1 MPTEEVRHPWM
12 YALGRHAMPA
22 RIRVGER
29 EYEHARTFKHD
40 FFAATGLYQAQS
52 ERIVLKIGRRVP
64 LLGLPMRWLGR
75 WLTRREI
82 DHYLTAQDLDG
93 VPAFLGRLGD
103 TGFAH
108 AFVPGHPLQPGEAV
122 DDDFFQRLMAIVKG
136 LHERGIAY
144 GDLEKRENILV
155 DDGGR
160 PALIDFQISWHWPA
174 DRRLRKGASRWLPNF
189 VGRRLLAHL
198 CVADDY
204 HLGKHR
210 RRHRPD
216 QLAVDELAATY
227 RRPGGVRCFGLLL
240 TPITWVRR
248 KFLRLVTGKDRS
260 PKQEGREFLDPLG
273 REAEVS
279 TEAGSQDRA

>member
-1 MPTEEVRHPWM
+1 MPSEEVRHPWM

-22 RIRVGER
+22 RIRVREL

-40 FFAATGLYQAQS
+40 FFAATGLYQAGP
-52 ERIVLKIGRRVP
+52 ERIVLKIGRRVSC
-64 LLGLPMRWLGR
+64 LKVPMRWLGR

-82 DHYLTAQDLDG
+82 DHYLAVQDLEG
-93 VPAFLGRLGD
+93 IPNFLGRLGD

-108 AFVPGHPLQPGEAV
+108 AFVPGHPLQPKEVV
-122 DDDFFQRLMAIVKG
+122 DDDFFQRLTAIMKG
-136 LHERGIAY
+136 LHERGVAY

-155 DDGGR
+155 DEGGH
-160 PALIDFQISWHWPA
+160 PALVDFQISWYWPA
-174 DRRLRKGASRWLPNF
+174 DRGLRKGVSRWLPNWI
-189 VGRRLLAHL
+189 GARLLAHL

-216 QLAVDELAATY
+216 QLSMDELAATY
-227 RRPGGVRCFGLLL
+227 RRPGGVRWFGLLL

-260 PKQEGREFLDPLG
+260 PKQEGCEFLDPLG
-273 REAEVS
+273 AEAEV
-279 TEAGSQDRA
+279 TAEASPHDGA